1 MPSASDLLLAAD
13 APLAPDALV
22 VSAAPGGDLGGI
34 AGWAVDVMGTL
45 GGPGAA
51 LIVGLENVFPPIP
64 SEVILPLA
72 GFSAA
77 QGTFSLAAAIF
88 WTTLGS
94 VLGAVLAYGLG
105 RWLGADRVRA
115 LFDRI
120 PLMKVEDFDKTE
132 GWFARHGN
140 ASVFFGR
147 MVPVI
152 RSLISVPAGVA
163 RMNIALFLLLTTA
176 GSLIWNS
183 IFVVGGYLL
192 GAQWHRI
199 EAVAGWF
206 SNAVVGIIAVLLVVF
221 VVHRWRQGRLERGNK
236 PR

>member
-1 MPSASDLLLAAD
+1 MIALTAPALLAAE
-13 APLAPDALV
+13 
-22 VSAAPGGDLGGI
+22 GELGGI
-34 AGWAVDVMGTL
+34 AGWAVRVMDTL

-72 GFSAA
+72 GFTAA
-77 QGTFSLAAAIF
+77 QGTFTLAGAIF

-94 VLGAVLAYGLG
+94 VLGALLAYGLG
-105 RWLGADRVRA
+105 YWLGARRVRA
-115 LFDRI
+115 LFGRV
-120 PLMKVEDFDKTE
+120 PLIQVEDFDKAE
-132 GWFARHGN
+132 RWFSRHGN

-147 MVPVI
+147 MVPVV
-152 RSLISVPAGVA
+152 RSLISIPAGVE
-163 RMNIALFLLLTTA
+163 RMNLLLFLLLTTA

-192 GAQWHRI
+192 GGQWHRI

-206 SNAVVGIIAVLLVVF
+206 SNAVVAAIVLLLVVF
-221 VVHRWRQGRLERGNK
+221 LGRRSYLEWKERREHRDFSRG
-236 PR
+236 

>member
-1 MPSASDLLLAAD
+1 MSA
-13 APLAPDALV
+13 
-22 VSAAPGGDLGGI
+22 
-34 AGWAVDVMGTL
+34 L

-51 LIVGLENVFPPIP
+51 IIVGLENVFPPIP

-72 GFSAA
+72 GFTAA
-77 QGTFSLAAAIF
+77 QGTFSLAGAIF

-105 RWLGADRVRA
+105 FWLGAARMRA
-115 LFDRI
+115 LFGRI
-120 PLMKVEDFDKTE
+120 PLMRPEDFDKAE
-132 GWFARHGN
+132 GWFHRHGP

-147 MVPVI
+147 MVPVV
-152 RSLISVPAGVA
+152 RSLISIPAGVA
-163 RMNIALFLLLTTA
+163 RMNILLFLLLTTA

-192 GAQWHRI
+192 GGQWHRI

-206 SNAVVGIIAVLLVVF
+206 SNAVVGVIIVVMVVF
-221 VVHRWRQGRLERGNK
+221 FARRLWQERAARRDG
-236 PR
+236 PVG

>member
-1 MPSASDLLLAAD
+1 MSA
-13 APLAPDALV
+13 
-22 VSAAPGGDLGGI
+22 
-34 AGWAVDVMGTL
+34 L

-51 LIVGLENVFPPIP
+51 IIVGLENVFPPIP

-77 QGTFSLAAAIF
+77 QGTFSLAGAIF

-105 RWLGADRVRA
+105 FWLGADRTRA
-115 LFDRI
+115 LFGRI
-120 PLMKVEDFDKTE
+120 PLMKVEDFDKAE
-132 GWFARHGN
+132 GWFTRHGP

-147 MVPVI
+147 MVPVV
-152 RSLISVPAGVA
+152 RSLISIPAGVA
-163 RMNIALFLLLTTA
+163 RMNILLFLLLTTC

-192 GAQWHRI
+192 GGQWHRI

-206 SNAVVGIIAVLLVVF
+206 SNAVVGAIILVMVVF
-221 VVHRWRQGRLERGNK
+221 FARRLWRERAARRSGTAGEA
-236 PR
+236 

>member
-1 MPSASDLLLAAD
+1 MSA
-13 APLAPDALV
+13 
-22 VSAAPGGDLGGI
+22 
-34 AGWAVDVMGTL
+34 L

-51 LIVGLENVFPPIP
+51 IIVGLENVFPPIP

-77 QGTFSLAAAIF
+77 QGTFSLAGAIF

-94 VLGAVLAYGLG
+94 VLGALLAYGLG
-105 RWLGADRVRA
+105 FWLGASRIRA
-115 LFDRI
+115 LFGRI
-120 PLMKVEDFDKTE
+120 PLMSPEDFDKAE
-132 GWFARHGN
+132 GWFQRNGP

-147 MVPVI
+147 MVPVV
-152 RSLISVPAGVA
+152 RSLISIPAGVA
-163 RMNIALFLLLTTA
+163 RMNILLFLLLTTG

-192 GAQWHRI
+192 GGQWHRI

-206 SNAVVGIIAVLLVVF
+206 SNAVVGAIILVMVVF
-221 VVHRWRQGRLERGNK
+221 FARRLWHERAARRDG
-236 PR
+236 PEG

>member
-1 MPSASDLLLAAD
+1 MSA
-13 APLAPDALV
+13 
-22 VSAAPGGDLGGI
+22 
-34 AGWAVDVMGTL
+34 L

-51 LIVGLENVFPPIP
+51 IIVGLENVFPPIP

-77 QGTFSLAAAIF
+77 QGTFSLAGAIF
-88 WTTLGS
+88 WTTLVS

-105 RWLGADRVRA
+105 FWLGATRMRA
-115 LFDRI
+115 LFGRI
-120 PLMKVEDFDKTE
+120 PLMSPEDFDKAE
-132 GWFARHGN
+132 GWFQRHGP

-147 MVPVI
+147 MVPVV
-152 RSLISVPAGVA
+152 RSLISIPAGVA
-163 RMNIALFLLLTTA
+163 RMNILLFLLFLLLTTC

-192 GAQWHRI
+192 GGQWHRI

-206 SNAVVGIIAVLLVVF
+206 SNAVVAAIGVLVVAF
-221 VVHRWRQGRLERGNK
+221 LVRRWLQERAQARLESDGR
-236 PR
+236 PAE

>member
-1 MPSASDLLLAAD
+1 MSA
-13 APLAPDALV
+13 
-22 VSAAPGGDLGGI
+22 
-34 AGWAVDVMGTL
+34 L

-51 LIVGLENVFPPIP
+51 IIVGLENVFPPIP

-77 QGTFSLAAAIF
+77 QGTFSLAGAIF
-88 WTTLGS
+88 WTTLVS

-105 RWLGADRVRA
+105 FWLGATRMRA
-115 LFDRI
+115 LFGRI
-120 PLMKVEDFDKTE
+120 PLMSPEDFDKAE
-132 GWFARHGN
+132 GWFQRHGP

-147 MVPVI
+147 MVPVV
-152 RSLISVPAGVA
+152 RSLISIPAGVA
-163 RMNIALFLLLTTA
+163 RMNILLFLLFLLLTTC

-192 GAQWHRI
+192 GGQWHRI

-206 SNAVVGIIAVLLVVF
+206 SNAVVGAIIVVMVVF
-221 VVHRWRQGRLERGNK
+221 FARRLWRERAARCDGSAG
-236 PR
+236 